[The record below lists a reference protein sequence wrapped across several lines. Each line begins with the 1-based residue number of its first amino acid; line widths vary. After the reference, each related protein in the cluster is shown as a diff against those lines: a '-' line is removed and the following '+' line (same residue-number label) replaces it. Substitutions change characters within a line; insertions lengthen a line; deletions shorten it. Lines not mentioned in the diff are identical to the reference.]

1 MYKYKYLFFGLI
13 LSLAACKEKV
23 EIDMP
28 DSDPLLVVEG
38 EVTTEIDSSFVILT
52 LSSNYYTADKS
63 PIVTNAN
70 VSVNGVPFV
79 YNPAKQKYLPAAGY
93 VGKTDSIYTLN
104 INANGQTYS
113 AVTKLER
120 MFRVDSFFQVWK
132 EAEGF
137 LPEGYALSYVGF
149 DDRPQTKYTYFIN
162 GYFDTI
168 VQRDS
173 FDNNKILFDNTIT
186 PINQSYNFEIPFA
199 RFNSG
204 DEYVAIFRSIDKN
217 MFDFINAYNN
227 QDPNIP
233 GPFQT
238 PPANLPTN
246 LTGGAVGYF
255 TGYDI
260 QRWRYKV
267 K

>member
-1 MYKYKYLFFGLI
+1 
-13 LSLAACKEKV
+13 
-23 EIDMP
+23 
-28 DSDPLLVVEG
+28 
-38 EVTTEIDSSFVILT
+38 
-52 LSSNYYTADKS
+52 
-63 PIVTNAN
+63 
-70 VSVNGVPFV
+70 
-79 YNPAKQKYLPAAGY
+79 
-93 VGKTDSIYTLN
+93 
-104 INANGQTYS
+104 
-113 AVTKLER
+113 

-137 LPEGYALSYVGF
+137 LPAGYSISYAGF

-186 PINQSYNFEIPFA
+186 PINESYNFEIPFA

-204 DEYVAIFRSIDKN
+204 DEYIAIFRSIDKN

-246 LTGGAVGYF
+246 IVGGAVGYF
-255 TGYDI
+255 TGYDV